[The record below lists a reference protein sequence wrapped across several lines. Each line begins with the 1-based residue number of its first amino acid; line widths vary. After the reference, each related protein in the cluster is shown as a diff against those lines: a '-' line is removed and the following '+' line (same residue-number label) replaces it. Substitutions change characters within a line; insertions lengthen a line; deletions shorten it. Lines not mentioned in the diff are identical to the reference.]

1 MLLHGPGSC
10 HSWLS
15 PAGRERRPRE
25 STRLWGLHANRA
37 ICSGKMWRRCSN
49 ALQALRRFEAALDSY
64 GQALKIKP
72 DNAEAYNNRGT
83 ALKELKRF
91 EEALAYTQMC
101 ERYFL

>member
-1 MLLHGPGSC
+1 MDPEAATPGCLLRVASVVHENLPGSGVC
-10 HSWLS
+10 MRIELYVVEKCGVV
-15 PAGRERRPRE
+15 AG
-25 STRLWGLHANRA
+25 
-37 ICSGKMWRRCSN
+37 N